1 MALQKAGIEAFFPIC
16 LSGKRRHAGKNSRPQ
31 SVQKKLHKA
40 KTPYIMVQKDE
51 TALKMLSEKV

>member
-1 MALQKAGIEAFFPIC
+1 MALQTVGIEVFFPFAFPESGDTPAKTPARS
-16 LSGKRRHAGKNSRPQ
+16 LSKR
-31 SVQKKLHKA
+31 KLHKA